1 MKLLRRRHFMIA
13 TSALLV
19 ASLARAQTAGKVPR
33 VGFLALYPP
42 DGFQHLIAALM
53 EGFRGHGYVDGR
65 NLVFEWHHADGKV
78 ERLAEAA
85 LELARSRPDVI
96 VTGTNPGTNAA
107 KRATQTIPIV
117 MIVSTDVVK
126 EGFVSSLA
134 RPGGNI
140 TGLTWDVGLE
150 IVAKRFEFLK
160 EVLPK
165 ISRVAVLWDPGQDA
179 AGFESVIKEGAASVG
194 VKLIWLNVAEDLEP
208 AFAEA
213 RRAGAQA
220 IFTGGGAR
228 LFRLRKEVVALAA
241 RYRLPDSH
249 YSAEFAEAGGLMS
262 YAPNVPDMY
271 RRAATYVDKIL
282 RGAKPADLPI
292 ERPTRLDLLVNRT
305 TAKALGLSLPQSL
318 LLRAERVIE

>member
-228 LFRLRKEVVALAA
+228 LFRLRKEVVSLAA

-271 RRAATYVDKIL
+271 RRAANYVDKIL
-282 RGAKPADLPI
+282 RGAKPADLPV
-292 ERPTRLDLLVNRT
+292 ERPTRIDLLVNRT

-318 LLRAERVIE
+318 LLRAEHVIE

>member
-1 MKLLRRRHFMIA
+1 MNLLRRRHFMIA
-13 TSALLV
+13 TSALLT

-33 VGFLALYPP
+33 VSFLAIYPP
-42 DGFQHLIAALM
+42 EGFQHLITALTD
-53 EGFRGHGYVDGR
+53 GLRDHGYVDGR
-65 NLVFEWHHADGKV
+65 NLVFEWRHAGGKL
-78 ERLAEAA
+78 ERLAEVA
-85 LELARSRPDVI
+85 LELARSKPDVI
-96 VTGTNPGTNAA
+96 VTGTNPSTNAA

-117 MIVSTDVVK
+117 MIVSTDVIK
-126 EGFVSSLA
+126 EGIVASLS

-160 EVLPK
+160 EALPK
-165 ISRVAVLWDPGQDA
+165 LSRVAVLWDAGQDA
-179 AGFESVIKEGAASVG
+179 AGIESVIKEGAARAG
-194 VKLIWLNVAEDLEP
+194 VKLIWLKVAEDLEP

-249 YSAEFAEAGGLMS
+249 YSAEFTEAGGLMS

-282 RGAKPADLPI
+282 RGAKPADLPV
-292 ERPTRLDLLVNRT
+292 EQPTRIDLLVNRT

>member
-1 MKLLRRRHFMIA
+1 M
-13 TSALLV
+13 TVS
-19 ASLARAQTAGKVPR
+19 
-33 VGFLALYPP
+33 
-42 DGFQHLIAALM
+42 
-53 EGFRGHGYVDGR
+53 
-65 NLVFEWHHADGKV
+65 
-78 ERLAEAA
+78 
-85 LELARSRPDVI
+85 
-96 VTGTNPGTNAA
+96 TNPGTNAA

-160 EVLPK
+160 EALPK
-165 ISRVAVLWDPGQDA
+165 LSRVAVLWDAGQDA

-282 RGAKPADLPI
+282 RGAKPADLPV
-292 ERPTRLDLLVNRT
+292 EQPTRIDLLVNRT

>member
-1 MKLLRRRHFMIA
+1 M
-13 TSALLV
+13 
-19 ASLARAQTAGKVPR
+19 
-33 VGFLALYPP
+33 
-42 DGFQHLIAALM
+42 
-53 EGFRGHGYVDGR
+53 
-65 NLVFEWHHADGKV
+65 
-78 ERLAEAA
+78 
-85 LELARSRPDVI
+85 
-96 VTGTNPGTNAA
+96 
-107 KRATQTIPIV
+107 
-117 MIVSTDVVK
+117 
-126 EGFVSSLA
+126 
-134 RPGGNI
+134 
-140 TGLTWDVGLE
+140 GLE

-228 LFRLRKEVVALAA
+228 LFRLRKEVVSLAA

-271 RRAATYVDKIL
+271 RRAANYVDKIL
-282 RGAKPADLPI
+282 RGAKPADLPV
-292 ERPTRLDLLVNRT
+292 ERPTRIDLLVNRT

>member
-160 EVLPK
+160 EALPK
-165 ISRVAVLWDPGQDA
+165 LSRVAVLWDAGQDA

-228 LFRLRKEVVALAA
+228 LFRLRKEVVSLAA

-271 RRAATYVDKIL
+271 RRAANYVDKIL
-282 RGAKPADLPI
+282 RGAKPADLPV
-292 ERPTRLDLLVNRT
+292 ERPTRIDLLVNRT

>member
-228 LFRLRKEVVALAA
+228 LFRLRKEVVSLAA

-271 RRAATYVDKIL
+271 RRAANYVDKIL
-282 RGAKPADLPI
+282 RGAKPADLPV
-292 ERPTRLDLLVNRT
+292 ERPTRIDLLVNRT

>member
-42 DGFQHLIAALM
+42 DGFQHLITALM

-228 LFRLRKEVVALAA
+228 LFRLRKEVVSLAA

-271 RRAATYVDKIL
+271 RRAANYVDKIL
-282 RGAKPADLPI
+282 RGAKPADLPV
-292 ERPTRLDLLVNRT
+292 ERPTRIDLLVNRT